1 MEVPCVDYYPF
12 GSQALADAAGK
23 ALVQRSACL
32 LANHGMLA
40 RGTTLASAFETALK
54 LEALA
59 RQYVLANAAGNPILL
74 TDEEWILVQEQY
86 RTYGKPQAW
95 GRKPRWQVP

>member
-1 MEVPCVDYYPF
+1 
-12 GSQALADAAGK
+12 
-23 ALVQRSACL
+23 
-32 LANHGMLA
+32 MLA

-59 RQYVLANAAGNPILL
+59 RQYVLANDAGNPILL